1 MARMQTV
8 LTAAMAFALALPIA
22 PTALT
27 ALSAAPAH
35 AEEPVDLIMVS
46 RIRDEGL
53 RRSQVMETVRQIS
66 DVIGPRLTGSPQ
78 LKQANEWTRS
88 KLDEWGLANARLEP
102 YPFGRGWTFSR
113 TAVHLTKP
121 QAMPLYALPK
131 AYTPGTGGQTGGPT
145 GGPVRGPVVTATL
158 KAEDDLEAWRGKL
171 GGKIVLTDDPF
182 DFAEV
187 DEPKPRVWSREG
199 RAGLEEVKI
208 PEERDAAQ
216 SRRNMAYRAKFRL
229 ALNRFLVEEKVL
241 AVVEP
246 SSRAWGQ
253 IRVGRGGSY
262 RADESAGVPALVMA
276 AEQYNRLHRM
286 VMSGQEVEMEVEV
299 ETRYF
304 DDDPNAYN
312 TVAEIPGTGG
322 GEVVMVGAHLD
333 SWHSGTG
340 ATDDAA
346 GCAIVMEAVR
356 ILKALDVKPR
366 RTIRVA
372 LWTGEEQALLGS
384 MAYVG
389 SHFGSWSGPDD
400 PEQRA
405 TFPAYAWQGEGTLTV
420 LPDHAK
426 LSAYFNLDNGGGRI
440 RGIYAEGNAAVKPV
454 FDAWLAPLHDLGA
467 DTVSLRPTDNT
478 DHASFRGVG
487 LPAFQFIQDE
497 LDYAAH
503 THHSSLD
510 VYDHLQREDMM
521 QASVV
526 LATFLYHAAMR
537 PERLPRLPLPKPDS
551 PQP

>member
-1 MARMQTV
+1 MVRKQIA
-8 LTAAMAFALALPIA
+8 LTAALAFVLALPIA
-22 PTALT
+22 PTVVR
-27 ALSAAPAH
+27 
-35 AEEPVDLIMVS
+35 AEEPVDLVMVS
-46 RIRDEGL
+46 RIREEGL
-53 RRSQVMETVRQIS
+53 RRSQVMETARQIS

-78 LKQANEWTRS
+78 LKQANDWTRS
-88 KLDEWGLANARLEP
+88 RLEAWGLANARLEA

-121 QAMPLYALPK
+121 QAMPLHALPK
-131 AYTPGTGGQTGGPT
+131 AYTPGTGGQAGGPA

-171 GGKIVLTDDPF
+171 GGKIVLTEDPF

-187 DEPKPRVWSREG
+187 DEPKPRVWSPEDL
-199 RAGLEEVKI
+199 AGLKEARI
-208 PEERDAAQ
+208 PEERDRGQ
-216 SRRNMAYRAKFRL
+216 SRRNLAYRRQFRQ
-229 ALNRFLVEEKVL
+229 ALNRFLAEEKVL

-246 SSRAWGQ
+246 SSRPWGQ

-276 AEQYNRLHRM
+276 AEHYNRVHRM

-299 ETRYF
+299 EARFF

-312 TVAEIPGTGG
+312 TVAEIPGTGD
-322 GEVVMVGAHLD
+322 EVVMVGAHLD
-333 SWHSGTG
+333 SWHTGTG

-346 GCAIVMEAVR
+346 GCAIAMEAVR

-366 RTIRVA
+366 RTIRIA
-372 LWTGEEQALLGS
+372 LWTGEEQGLLGS
-384 MAYVG
+384 VAYVG
-389 SHFGSWSGPDD
+389 SHFGSWSGPED
-400 PEQRA
+400 PEQRDLL
-405 TFPAYAWQGEGTLTV
+405 TFVLQGEGKLSV

-440 RGIYAEGNAAVKPV
+440 RGIYAEGNAAVKPI

-478 DHASFRGVG
+478 DHVPFRGIG

-497 LDYAAH
+497 LDYSAH
-503 THHSSLD
+503 THHSALD

-526 LATFLYHAAMR
+526 LATFLYEAAMR
-537 PERLPRLPLPKPDS
+537 PERLPRLPLPEPDP